1 MGCAWFWFL
10 ENFWDTANWI
20 VDSMS
25 RFILSPERGNKKS
38 RNVAHNCRVYNHCA
52 SFIYTLIMSGE
63 CHNTTNFIR
72 TSHKRTMTKNKNIN
86 SMSWRSITG
95 SYCKRH
101 SSGFD
106 SLWGEWIFHFIRGM
120 PVENSAAALVLI
132 IGILLIQEHCELTF
146 YSETKKNTAS
156 LDEKCAKQPRGKI
169 QNGQKNY
176 K

>member
-1 MGCAWFWFL
+1 
-10 ENFWDTANWI
+10 
-20 VDSMS
+20 
-25 RFILSPERGNKKS
+25 
-38 RNVAHNCRVYNHCA
+38 
-52 SFIYTLIMSGE
+52 
-63 CHNTTNFIR
+63 
-72 TSHKRTMTKNKNIN
+72 
-86 SMSWRSITG
+86 
-95 SYCKRH
+95 
-101 SSGFD
+101 
-106 SLWGEWIFHFIRGM
+106 M